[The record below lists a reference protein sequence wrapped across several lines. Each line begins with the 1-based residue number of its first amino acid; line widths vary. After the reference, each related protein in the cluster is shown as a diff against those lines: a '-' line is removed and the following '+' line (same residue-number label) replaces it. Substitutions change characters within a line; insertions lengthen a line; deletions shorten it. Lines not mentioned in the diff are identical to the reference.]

1 MKRGMKAVL
10 VLALSILFLGSMT
23 GIVFAGGG
31 QEKGTAAGPSVKA
44 AKKIGVTLFYRRD
57 EFYKDLESGFLEG
70 AKKYGYEINIQDA
83 DADPSKQT
91 QQVEDFIAS
100 KVDLIALAAAS
111 PSGLVPAV
119 QEANKAGIP
128 VITFDGSI
136 TEGAAQLLSFVGMDN
151 IKAGVQAG
159 TWAKGYIEKNL
170 GSKANVVILDF
181 PQSAVVCANR
191 VKGFKSVLEGMPG
204 VKIVAQQD
212 GKASRTES
220 MTVMENI
227 LTANPKIDVVFGI
240 NDDTIFGGV
249 AACQAA
255 GRTDMVFVD
264 VGWSKEL
271 FEKLKSGDKYVKAS
285 AVQNPYL
292 MGIGAIEAAK
302 KHFDGQTLPKEIL
315 QDAILTTKDNVDSLG
330 WEQIVAKRK

>member
-1 MKRGMKAVL
+1 MRRGMKTVL

-23 GIVFAGGG
+23 GVLFAGGG
-31 QEKGTAAGPSVKA
+31 QEKAGSGASMK
-44 AKKIGVTLFYRRD
+44 AKKVGVTLFYRRD
-57 EFYKDLESGFLEG
+57 EFYKDLETGFMEG
-70 AKKYGYEINIQDA
+70 AKKYGFEINIQDA

-91 QQVEDFIAS
+91 QQAEDFIAS

-136 TEGAAQLLSFVGMDN
+136 TEGAAKLLAFVGMDN
-151 IKAGVQAG
+151 IKAGVKAG

-191 VKGFKSVLEGMPG
+191 VKGFKSVLDGMPG
-204 VKIVAQQD
+204 VKIGAQQD

-240 NDDTIFGGV
+240 NDDTIFGAV

-255 GRTDMVFVD
+255 GRNDMVFVD

-271 FEKLKSGDKYVKAS
+271 FEKLKSDDKYVKAS

-292 MGIGAIEAAK
+292 MGMGAMEAAK
-302 KHFDGQTLPKEIL
+302 KYFDGQTLPSELL

>member
-1 MKRGMKAVL
+1 MRKGMRFFLVL
-10 VLALSILFLGSMT
+10 VLSIVFLASMT
-23 GIVFAGGG
+23 GTLFAGGG
-31 QEKGTAAGPSVKA
+31 QEKGKAGPAMKA

-70 AKKYGYEINIQDA
+70 AKKYGFEINIQDA

-100 KVDLIALAAAS
+100 KMDLIALAAAS

-119 QEANKAGIP
+119 KEANKAGIP

-136 TEGAAQLLSFVGMDN
+136 TEGAAKLLTFVGMDN

-159 TWAKGYIEKNL
+159 TWAKGYIEKKL
-170 GSKANVVILDF
+170 GGKANVVILDF

-191 VKGFKSVLEGMPG
+191 VKGFKSVLEKMPG

-220 MTVMENI
+220 MSIMENI

-249 AACQAA
+249 AACEAA

-271 FEKLKSGDKYVKAS
+271 FEKLKADDKYVKAS

-292 MGIGAIEAAK
+292 MGIGTIEAAK
-302 KHFDGQTLPKEIL
+302 RHFDGQSLGAETL
-315 QDAILTTKDNVDSLG
+315 QDPILTTKDNVDSLG